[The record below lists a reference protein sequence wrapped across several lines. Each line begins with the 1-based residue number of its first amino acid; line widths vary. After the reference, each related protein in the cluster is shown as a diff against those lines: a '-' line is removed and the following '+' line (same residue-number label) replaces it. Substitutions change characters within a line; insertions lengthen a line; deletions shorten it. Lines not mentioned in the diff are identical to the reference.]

1 MFSNWDSKLIIKK
14 NNISFSKK
22 KMLNKPGYANN
33 NPSGTLIPN
42 LMHRNVISI
51 PRFPPAES
59 PAMIIFFGLIS
70 MNFKN

>member
-1 MFSNWDSKLIIKK
+1 
-14 NNISFSKK
+14 
-22 KMLNKPGYANN
+22 MLNKPGYANN